1 MADLK
6 GRDVIIPASTWPD
19 MTPPL
24 AVGWPGKVTEYLTG
38 GSQSRG
44 GRQRRWGVMAD
55 VDIADPQHTGTG
67 SREFNRNCT
76 SLLSLEQL
84 RNCIVLLEGEQV
96 EDITG
101 DKRGRRSAAA
111 IRNAWAQPGDA
122 AAQGE
127 AAAAAHGLGH
137 SPGSTELQIPR
148 VSQLDPTVY
157 AICQKYF
164 RNATVTACWRCT
176 CHQTGCPRVR

>member
-1 MADLK
+1 M
-6 GRDVIIPASTWPD
+6 
-19 MTPPL
+19 
-24 AVGWPGKVTEYLTG
+24 
-38 GSQSRG
+38 
-44 GRQRRWGVMAD
+44 
-55 VDIADPQHTGTG
+55 DIADPQHTGTG

-148 VSQLDPTVY
+148 VPLPAGRSARREVDTSDEEDDASQELLAELQREDAMPVSAMRPISADAKAEIVAQENTL
-157 AICQKYF
+157 AIERVAKLGK
-164 RNATVTACWRCT
+164 R
-176 CHQTGCPRVR
+176 PRVGE